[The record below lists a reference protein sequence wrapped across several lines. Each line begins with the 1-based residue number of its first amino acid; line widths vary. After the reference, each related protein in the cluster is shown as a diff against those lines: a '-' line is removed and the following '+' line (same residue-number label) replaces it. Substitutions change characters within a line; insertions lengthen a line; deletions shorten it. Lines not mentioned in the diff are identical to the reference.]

1 MRMNIATAR
10 AQIPALQTRIYLNT
24 GGIGPS
30 PLPVSDTLIRLA
42 QQVSEEG
49 PDGMAFAREEFTGA
63 RETRAKVAQLLGG
76 GADEVTLLRSTAE
89 GFDIVGHGLRWQPGD
104 EVIFG
109 GGDHPAARAI
119 WAVLAQR
126 YAIKPIR
133 LDPPDADA
141 DAIVAAVHQRI
152 TPRTRLISLSHVNSE
167 NGLRL
172 PARELAELAHQHGA
186 LLMLDGCQAVGQFH
200 IDVQEIGCDFY
211 AAGAYKWLLGPFGT
225 GFLWTRRDLLPTLA
239 PSWVGAGGSVR
250 LDPEAAVWEG
260 LPTGEKFEFGARY
273 WPTIRAM
280 AAAIDFV
287 SAVGL
292 PAIAARE
299 RVLVERMRERLAG
312 RPGVIEFAPRCPA
325 LRTGI
330 VGAAVEGMEGT
341 DLAAKL
347 RTRGIHLRANRG
359 PNGIGGVR
367 LCLAFFL
374 TEEEVDAAAAAI
386 TTIAAAS

>member
-1 MRMNIATAR
+1 
-10 AQIPALQTRIYLNT
+10 
-24 GGIGPS
+24 
-30 PLPVSDTLIRLA
+30 
-42 QQVSEEG
+42 
-49 PDGMAFAREEFTGA
+49 
-63 RETRAKVAQLLGG
+63 
-76 GADEVTLLRSTAE
+76 
-89 GFDIVGHGLRWQPGD
+89 
-104 EVIFG
+104 
-109 GGDHPAARAI
+109 
-119 WAVLAQR
+119 
-126 YAIKPIR
+126 
-133 LDPPDADA
+133 
-141 DAIVAAVHQRI
+141 
-152 TPRTRLISLSHVNSE
+152 
-167 NGLRL
+167 
-172 PARELAELAHQHGA
+172 
-186 LLMLDGCQAVGQFH
+186 
-200 IDVQEIGCDFY
+200 
-211 AAGAYKWLLGPFGT
+211 
-225 GFLWTRRDLLPTLA
+225 
-239 PSWVGAGGSVR
+239 
-250 LDPEAAVWEG
+250 
-260 LPTGEKFEFGARY
+260 
-273 WPTIRAM
+273 M